1 MRVISLNV
9 GRPRPAPWKGKLVE
23 TGIFKTPVA
32 GPVAL
37 RGNQLAGDGQ
47 GDTRVHGGEFKAVY
61 AYPTEHYPFWQAE
74 LGGALL
80 AWGAFGENLSTEGLL
95 ESEACIG
102 DVVRIGTARLRVTQP
117 RLPCSRL
124 ALRHQREDIIE
135 RFLHSLRSGIY
146 FAVEEEGDI
155 AAGDEILLERRG
167 ASGITVREVAGLV
180 PGPRDPD
187 LLRRAAALTDLAPNL
202 RAQLAGYLDESRKP

>member
-32 GPVAL
+32 GRVAL

-61 AYPTEHYPFWQAE
+61 AYPTEHYPLWQGE
-74 LGGALL
+74 LTGSPLP
-80 AWGAFGENLSTEGLL
+80 WGAFGENLSTEGLL
-95 ESEACIG
+95 ESEVCIG
-102 DVVRIGTARLRVTQP
+102 DVYRVGSALLRVTQP
-117 RLPCSRL
+117 RFPCSRL
-124 ALRHQREDIIE
+124 ALRHEREDIIE

-146 FAVEEEGDI
+146 FAVEEEGEL

-180 PGPRDPD
+180 AGPRDPE
-187 LLRRAAALTDLAPNL
+187 LLERAAALADLAPKL
-202 RAQLAGYLDESRKP
+202 REQLAGYLEADRKP